1 MKRRTTKGE
10 TQPGNRGGDGASVGT
25 AVVVD
30 AANIM
35 VGTEAEYAHIGGLCG
50 RQGNDWSLVRQST
63 FRAKDRTYDQIEVR
77 LADGGQRTFYF
88 DVTDLMTA
96 R

>member
-1 MKRRTTKGE
+1 MKRQTAEVKTPTGDS
-10 TQPGNRGGDGASVGT
+10 GGDGSSVGT
-25 AVVVD
+25 AVVVA

-35 VGTEAEYAHIGGLCG
+35 VDTEVEYAHIGRLCG
-50 RQGNDWSLVRQST
+50 RQGRDWSLVRQST

-88 DVTDLMTA
+88 DVTDLMPM